1 MTRPSQAPPAA
12 GDPAPRTVLFVA
24 YHYPPM
30 RSPGVERSAKF
41 SRYLPEFGYRPRV
54 VSTGAFGSPRDG
66 VIRAWEPL
74 GLYRRLFNP
83 AARRRGPA
91 ATRTRTR
98 GPLAGLSARV
108 RRRLLVPDG
117 QITWVPGAALASLGW
132 VRRHGADLICTT
144 SPPASAHLLGRLL
157 KAQTGLPW
165 VADFRDAWLYDPLDP
180 ALLERPGRRELER
193 SMEERVIEEADA
205 VIAATATT
213 AGDFRSRY
221 PWAAPKVRVVTNGFD
236 PSDEEPPP
244 EEALPAAAAVPGR
257 LRLVHTGSFAYSH
270 PGRDVE
276 PLRRALRR
284 LVDTEPAWCDRL
296 ELVLVGEL
304 SPSEQEALAPLAELG
319 VARLEGAVDRGAAL
333 AFQRGADALLLV
345 DHPRPWPASNAP
357 GKLFEYLAA
366 GKPILALCGEGEA
379 RRMVDELGAG
389 LWAAPDE
396 TDGIEEA
403 LRRLWDGW
411 REGFLPR
418 AGAGLERFHRRELTR
433 QLAACFDEVLG
444 A

>member
-1 MTRPSQAPPAA
+1 MTQPSQAPPAA
-12 GDPAPRTVLFVA
+12 GIPAPRTVLFVA

-41 SRYLPEFGYRPRV
+41 SRYLPEFGYRTQV
-54 VSTGAFGSPRDG
+54 VGTGAFGSPRDG

-74 GLYRRLFNP
+74 ALYRRLFNP
-83 AARRRGPA
+83 AARGQGPA

-98 GPLAGLSARV
+98 GPLAGLSARA
-108 RRRLLVPDG
+108 RRWLLVPDG
-117 QITWVPGAALASLGW
+117 QVTWLPGAALSALRW

-165 VADFRDAWLYDPLDP
+165 IADFRDAWLYDPLDP
-180 ALLERPGRRELER
+180 ALLEMPGRRELER
-193 SMEERVIEEADA
+193 RLEERVIADADA
-205 VIAATATT
+205 VIAATVTT
-213 AGDFRSRY
+213 ADDFRARY
-221 PWAAPKVRVVTNGFD
+221 PAEAAKVRVVTNGFD
-236 PSDEEPPP
+236 PADEAPPP
-244 EEALPAAAAVPGR
+244 REAEPHGARDLGR

-270 PGRDVE
+270 PGRAIE
-276 PLRRALRR
+276 PLERALRR

-304 SPSEQEALAPLAELG
+304 SPAEQAAMEPLAELG
-319 VARLEGAVDRGAAL
+319 IVRLEGAVDRGAAL
-333 AFQRGADALLLV
+333 AFQRRADALLLV

-366 GKPILALCGEGEA
+366 GKPILALCGEGEV
-379 RRMVDELGAG
+379 RRTVGELGAG
-389 LWAAPDE
+389 LWAAPDQA
-396 TDGIEEA
+396 DAIEEA
-403 LRRLWDGW
+403 LRRLWEGW
-411 REGFLPR
+411 RQGTAPR